1 MVSEASTANGYLG
14 GVGFE
19 RDESNLFFFCLG
31 QETYED
37 LGRHWSMFVPRRP
50 CADVFT
56 SVRFQKTNTLRGN
69 MYVHGLHNADKSGHV
84 DLRTKN
90 KQHQRLIA
98 STKDCRLQH
107 RLCVWPFGNIDFLSL
122 QYV

>member
-1 MVSEASTANGYLG
+1 MRRRRRMVILEVL
-14 GVGFE
+14 VLKE
-19 RDESNLFFFCLG
+19 MNLTCFFCLG

-56 SVRFQKTNTLRGN
+56 FVRFQKTNTLRGN

-84 DLRTKN
+84 DLETKN
-90 KQHQRLIA
+90 KHCLSKFQ
-98 STKDCRLQH
+98 
-107 RLCVWPFGNIDFLSL
+107 LCEI
-122 QYV
+122 